1 MAITAAQD
9 VAGFGRLGQMKMA
22 KRAEERE
29 ERRLGIAES
38 RAAQQHRLGALQ
50 IKQMETNLQTVRRQ
64 AQLKQG
70 LGLALQNIPEGENQ
84 FTTAYNYFMMSGA
97 PDEAMKFMDMQSDR
111 IEKQRKL
118 DPEAAVKTYNDTI
131 GKATGSSVKFV
142 KDDPIKGTGITIAD
156 KTGKETDG
164 YMTESGD
171 FKPLPE
177 GKRFVDEEPKR
188 TKTLAD
194 LELED
199 VVTNRF
205 VKEEGL
211 SEIDARLKAQA
222 FIAENKRGK
231 GISITQ
237 DAEGRPVIQI
247 GGKAVGGE
255 LTKGT
260 KTGIQ
265 KELIEANRTYSNMKA
280 VVNKIEDRFLEI
292 PTRIGTKITA
302 LKEKWGVGDISREDR
317 QELSDY
323 TDFRREAISSLNEYI
338 KQITGA
344 AMSELEAKRL
354 MKAMPSPGLGMF
366 DGDSPTEF
374 KTKLSGV
381 MESLDRV
388 IARNNYV
395 AKHGLV
401 SLDKIAKNKRGEVL
415 ESIVS
420 ISEIDDVID
429 RRGEELESEMRANNP
444 DMDQAELENQ
454 IMQTLSEEF
463 GIRF

>member
-97 PDEAMKFMDMQSDR
+97 PDEAQKYMDNQSDR
-111 IEKQRKL
+111 IEDIWKMDKERGI
-118 DPEAAVKTYNDTI
+118 EAYNQTI
-131 GKATGSSVKFV
+131 GKLTGSTLEYVKEDPV
-142 KDDPIKGTGITIAD
+142 QGDILKTTDKDDNIVYGSRTK
-156 KTGKETDG
+156 
-164 YMTESGD
+164 SGD
-171 FKPLPE
+171 FKPFPKE
-177 GKRFVDEEPKR
+177 YTPVVEEDEPKR
-188 TKTLAD
+188 TKTIVD

-199 VVTNRF
+199 AVTDRF

-211 SEIDARLKAQA
+211 SEVDARLRAQS
-222 FIAENKRGK
+222 FIAENKRGQ

-247 GGKAVGGE
+247 GGKERAK
-255 LTKGT
+255 LTRGT
-260 KTGIQ
+260 ETDVQ
-265 KELIEANRTYSNMKA
+265 KKLLEANATYSDMKA
-280 VVNKIEDRFLEI
+280 IVGKIEDRFLEI

-302 LKEKWGVGDISREDR
+302 LKEKWGMDVSREDR
-317 QELSDY
+317 QELKDY
-323 TDFRREAISSLNEYI
+323 TDFRREAISSLNAYI

-354 MKAMPSPGLGMF
+354 MKAMPTPGLGLM

-374 KTKLSGV
+374 KTKLNGV

-395 AKHGLV
+395 AKHGLASFEDV
-401 SLDKIAKNKRGEVL
+401 GLDQMDGI
-415 ESIVS
+415 
-420 ISEIDDVID
+420 ID
-429 RRGEELESEMRANNP
+429 RRGEELESEMRAANP